1 MRLTRFFPHRF
12 VSSPVMLFAAVVG
25 IPALVITALG
35 IWVIR
40 LDWQLSNRLQAERVD
55 RAAQSAAQSF
65 EQELR
70 DWDRAADSLSSPGA
84 CTADALPEHVKA
96 LARPPA
102 GAFILCL
109 EPARAVAEPPGQLL
123 FLPGDN
129 HIDANVTLPP
139 AAIAAAEAIEL
150 RDRNLPGAI
159 DEYRRLVKLTHQGSG
174 GPGGNSRHDAAG
186 ALRPWALHRLARSLA
201 KANRPDEALRVYAE
215 LEREVRARIGAL
227 EADLI
232 AQSEACQLQE
242 TLGRTA
248 DLDACARRFLAN
260 LVEPRWVLEPLRY
273 RFYSER
279 LRAWFSKTSPN
290 DAEVTRL
297 LADEDR
303 KLALTNAAIA
313 GADLAS
319 GSPPGSSGHRV
330 LSDPGVLVFWRAG
343 GSSRRPVIVGATLA
357 ALRTAVW
364 PGVFAAVT
372 ADGFDLTLLA
382 QGGTVAFDTRPGRA
396 DARPDATRP
405 RPAAGGLGQRT
416 IQAGDTAWRLIVE
429 PRDPRQ
435 FDRDARR
442 RLWLYV
448 AMLALMLGS
457 VVFAGALGMR
467 AVGEQ
472 VKVARLKSNFV
483 STVSH
488 EFRSP
493 LTGICHLADLL
504 VRDRVPAEER
514 RREYYRMIL
523 DEGRRLT
530 RLVDHVLDFARMEE
544 GRKQYRREAIDT
556 GSWLAGVAAEFARSS
571 SARGKR
577 VELSMAESLPSVT
590 GDAEALAGAVHNL
603 LDNAAKYSP
612 DSDTIAVSARAD
624 EDGVH
629 IEVRDR
635 GVGIPADEQPRVFDR
650 FFRGQQ
656 LADVVKGTGLGL
668 SLVKHV
674 VDAHGGTIALDS
686 APGEG
691 TRVTISLPTRS

>member
-1 MRLTRFFPHRF
+1 
-12 VSSPVMLFAAVVG
+12 MLFAVVVG

-40 LDWQLSNRLQAERVD
+40 LDWQLSNRQQTERVE
-55 RAAQSAAQSF
+55 RAAQGAAQSF

-70 DWDRAADSLSSPGA
+70 EWDSAADSLSASPA
-84 CTADALPEHVKA
+84 CTVDALPRHVKA

-102 GAFILCL
+102 AAFVLCL
-109 EPARAVAEPPGQLL
+109 EPGRATVEPPGQ
-123 FLPGDN
+123 FLSPPVDAR
-129 HIDANVTLPP
+129 IDARETFPP
-139 AAIAAAEAIEL
+139 DAIAAAEAMEV
-150 RDRNLPGAI
+150 RDGNLAGAI
-159 DEYRRLVKLTHQGSG
+159 EAYRRLLGRISPRPAGQASSG
-174 GPGGNSRHDAAG
+174 TAA
-186 ALRPWALHRLARSLA
+186 AVRPWALHRLARSLA

-215 LEREVRARIGAL
+215 LEKEKGTTIGTLA
-227 EADLI
+227 ADFI
-232 AQSEACQLQE
+232 AQSEACELHE
-242 TLGRTA
+242 KSGHLAELGE
-248 DLDACARRFLAN
+248 CARRFLAN

-279 LRAWFSKTSPN
+279 VRAWLSKTSPS
-290 DAEVTRL
+290 DAEVASL

-303 KLALTNAAIA
+303 KLTLTNAAIA
-313 GADLAS
+313 GADIAS
-319 GSPPGSSGHRV
+319 GLPAGSSGHRV
-330 LSDPGVLVFWRAG
+330 LSDPGVLVFWRAAG
-343 GSSRRPVIVGATLA
+343 PSRRAVIAGATLA
-357 ALRTAVW
+357 ALRTAAW
-364 PGVFAAVT
+364 PDVFKAAT
-372 ADGFDLTLLA
+372 ADGFDVTLLA
-382 QGGTVAFDTRPGRA
+382 QGGVVAFDTRSGRA
-396 DARPDATRP
+396 DPGPDATRP
-405 RPAAGGLGQRT
+405 RPAAGGPGQRT
-416 IQAGDTAWRLIVE
+416 VQAGGTEWRLAVE
-429 PRDPRQ
+429 PHDPRQ

-457 VVFAGALGMR
+457 VVFAGVLGIR
-467 AVGEQ
+467 AVSEQ

-488 EFRSP
+488 EFRTP

-504 VRDRVPAEER
+504 ARDRVPAEER
-514 RREYYRMIL
+514 RREYYGMIM

-544 GRKQYRREAIDT
+544 GRKQYRRDAIDT
-556 GSWLAGVAAEFARSS
+556 GPWLAAVAAEFERSS
-571 SARGKR
+571 SARDKR
-577 VELSMAESLPSVT
+577 VELSVAESLPGIT

-612 DSDTIAVSARAD
+612 DCETIDVSART
-624 EDGVH
+624 EDGTVC

-635 GVGIPADEQPRVFDR
+635 GVGIPAEEQPRVFDR